1 MQLSRRDRLKGQRLF
16 QRYIT
21 LNGISVAFMMND
33 LLILYGIRNG
43 LTDPQIAVLASFMHL
58 AMPFMIIGKQLIPRY
73 GLSTSWAAAW
83 FMRYVFGSIMI
94 LAPFVGRAAPQW
106 AVVATILLGAFGF
119 SVFRS
124 IGLTANSAL
133 MGEITTSRDRGRF
146 ISGNWMRAQVA
157 NFFSMILVIAVMR
170 FYSEVWV
177 YQILIG
183 AACLLGFYASVLLA
197 KVPETETPRVS
208 ARKPIMESLR
218 ISFSRKRY
226 RRTLIAWSA
235 GFSAFVLVV
244 PFSIVTIKNGY
255 GLSDYTA
262 LMFAL
267 LLLVGGVTAARVN
280 AGISDRVGP
289 RPLLIL
295 YIIGFFV
302 VAGYWIFAPDR
313 FQPAAV
319 GFIFFLAGF
328 MKTGINVGISHYFLS
343 AVDIQD
349 RVGIS
354 MFARMFS
361 GAAAGIVGSV
371 GGGSIITLLQQSGLS
386 GLPLYRSYFMV
397 IFIILIPLCI
407 LMLRLERLKEWP
419 VRSVLSLLFSM
430 RDLKALYV
438 MNRLEQSRGSDEDLA
453 HVQQLR
459 NIASNLSESTLR
471 RMMESHRLSVRVHAM
486 HALRELDFG
495 EKTADALIHELR
507 CGEFTSGWNAAEIL
521 GEHRI
526 EAAVPELRRGLESE
540 DPFLVGKCMVALV
553 RLGDA
558 SSYQRIREI
567 FGEADNPR
575 ITIHGANAFAG
586 MKDPAMITDIL
597 EKISSSDLHPQVA
610 DELLSAVAAL
620 CGCEQMFYQFLREYI
635 LDRDQAL
642 AGLKIEIEQLTGRAY
657 EDPKALEELPFVTI
671 LETGFKALE
680 EEEWFRYLRDFI
692 EDREFGSLKTEL
704 RLKFLACL
712 TVIANACDGRGQDGG
727 SELAGE

>member
-1 MQLSRRDRLKGQRLF
+1 MQLSTRDRLKGQRLF

-43 LTDPQIAVLASFMHL
+43 LTDPQIAVLASVMHL

-73 GLSTSWAAAW
+73 GLSRSWSAAW
-83 FMRYVFGSIMI
+83 FLRYFSGSIMI
-94 LAPFVGRAAPQW
+94 LAPIVGRAAPQW

-119 SVFRS
+119 AVFRS
-124 IGLTANSAL
+124 IGLTANSPL

-146 ISGNWMRAQVA
+146 ISGNWMRAQGA

-177 YQILIG
+177 YQVLIG
-183 AACLLGFYASVLLA
+183 AACLLGFYASTLLA
-197 KVPETETPRVS
+197 RVPETEAPRMS

-235 GFSAFVLVV
+235 GFSAYVLVV

-255 GLSDYTA
+255 GLSDYSA

-267 LLLVGGVTAARVN
+267 LLLVGGFTAARVN

-295 YIIGFFV
+295 YIFGFFIV
-302 VAGYWIFAPDR
+302 VAYWIFAPDV
-313 FQPAAV
+313 FHPVMA

-328 MKTGINVGISHYFLS
+328 MKTGLNVGISHYFLS

-361 GAAAGIVGSV
+361 GSAAGIVGSV

-386 GLPLYRSYFMV
+386 GLPLYRGYFMI
-397 IFIILIPLCI
+397 IFVVLIPLCI
-407 LMLRLERLKEWP
+407 MMLRLERLKEWP

-438 MNRLEQSRGSDEDLA
+438 MNRLEQSRGSDEDLV
-453 HVQQLR
+453 HVQQLG

-471 RMMESHRLSVRVHAM
+471 WMMESHRLSVRVHAM

-526 EAAVPELRRGLESE
+526 EAAVPDLQRGLESE

-558 SSYQRIREI
+558 YSYQRIRDI
-567 FGEADNPR
+567 FREADNPR
-575 ITIHGANAFAG
+575 ITIHGANAFAE
-586 MKDPAMITDIL
+586 MDDPAMITDIL
-597 EKISSSDLHPQVA
+597 DKISSSDLHPQVA

-620 CGCEQMFYQFLREYI
+620 SGCEQVFYQFLREYTI
-635 LDRDQAL
+635 DPDQAL
-642 AGLKIEIEQLTGRAY
+642 TGLKAEIEQLTGGVY
-657 EDPKALEELPFVTI
+657 EDLKALEELPFVTI
-671 LETGFKALE
+671 LETGFASLE
-680 EEEWFRYLRDFI
+680 EEKWFRHLRDFI
-692 EDREFGSLKTEL
+692 EHRKPGSMKAEL
-704 RLKFLACL
+704 HLKFLACL
-712 TVIANACDGRGQDGG
+712 TVIANACGGRGQSGG